1 MAAGIARLSP
11 KPARR
16 RDGSERHSDT
26 MANRPPE
33 ADARRTAYRRP
44 QLRTADAPHSQNYL
58 KVLTARQ
65 TLLQAELDATSDR
78 FDEIQGVVNLYLA
91 LGGGY

>member
-1 MAAGIARLSP
+1 MAAGIARL
-11 KPARR
+11 
-16 RDGSERHSDT
+16 
-26 MANRPPE
+26 
-33 ADARRTAYRRP
+33 P

-78 FDEIQGVVNLYLA
+78 FDDIQGVVNLYLA
-91 LGGGY
+91 LGGDY

>member
-1 MAAGIARLSP
+1 MAAGIARL
-11 KPARR
+11 
-16 RDGSERHSDT
+16 
-26 MANRPPE
+26 
-33 ADARRTAYRRP
+33 P

-58 KVLTARQ
+58 KVLTAHQ